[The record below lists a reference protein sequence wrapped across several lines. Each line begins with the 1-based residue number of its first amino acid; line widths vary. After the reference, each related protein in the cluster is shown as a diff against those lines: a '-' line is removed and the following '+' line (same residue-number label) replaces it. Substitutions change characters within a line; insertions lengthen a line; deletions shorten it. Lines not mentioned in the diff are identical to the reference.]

1 MVTRCHRPFVEMRVE
16 LRHSVGE
23 TQLEVVAAKRVVS
36 VVLDEGGQAGKVQVG
51 RQVVVGP
58 PVLGAHAHA
67 AVLDPPVAPGAHKMA
82 DSAVRVRVRVTT

>member
-1 MVTRCHRPFVEMRVE
+1 MRVE

-36 VVLDEGGQAGKVQVG
+36 VVLDEGGQAGEVQVG

-58 PVLGAHAHA
+58 PLLGAHADA
-67 AVLDPPVAPGAHKMA
+67 AVLDPPVAPGRHKMA
-82 DSAVRVRVRVTT
+82 DSAGETLPT